1 MENLL
6 PRHLEIIYKIN
17 HFHME
22 FVSQKYSGDWD
33 KMRVLSIVEE
43 EGKYLVCNNFNK
55 IIVMQ

>member
-1 MENLL
+1 
-6 PRHLEIIYKIN
+6 
-17 HFHME
+17 ME